1 MTPGTVARQA
11 PLSMGF
17 PRQGY
22 RSGLPFPSPRDLPD
36 PWIEPASPALAVG
49 SLSLKPQNNLKYF
62 PIPGFSWP
70 LNHKLAVFFYTKA
83 LASGL
88 SFPLNQWR
96 PWQPTPILLPG
107 ETHGQ
112 RSLTGYGS

>member
-1 MTPGTVARQA
+1 MDCSPSSSSVYGISQARIPEWVAI
-11 PLSMGF
+11 
-17 PRQGY
+17 
-22 RSGLPFPSPRDLPD
+22 PSPRDLPD

-70 LNHKLAVFFYTKA
+70 LTHKLAVFFYTKA
-83 LASGL
+83 LTSGL

-96 PWQPTPILLPG
+96 PWQPTPVFLPG